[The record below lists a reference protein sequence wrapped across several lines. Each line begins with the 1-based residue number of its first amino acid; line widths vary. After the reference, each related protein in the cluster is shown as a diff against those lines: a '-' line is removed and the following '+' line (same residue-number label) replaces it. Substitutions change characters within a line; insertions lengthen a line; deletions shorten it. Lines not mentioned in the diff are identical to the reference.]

1 MRGDNSRNKRGV
13 ILDYAYMNG
22 IHGEKVDHL
31 TREDRWQRYPARPG
45 NPEGTGKYLLE
56 VGNGRLYLDA
66 LKQDEGRCGLGGKVN
81 TNPGKQN
88 ARFRGSKIC
97 ANRAIRGGEEI
108 FVPYRGNF
116 KLGGEMVDDE
126 RDGWVVFGKRFL
138 RDMG

>member
-1 MRGDNSRNKRGV
+1 MDV
-13 ILDYAYMNG
+13 
-22 IHGEKVDHL
+22 
-31 TREDRWQRYPARPG
+31 
-45 NPEGTGKYLLE
+45 
-56 VGNGRLYLDA
+56 

-116 KLGGEMVDDE
+116 KLEREIVDDE
-126 RDGWVVFGKRFL
+126 RQRGMAGESLEGGFL
-138 RDMG
+138 GIWDEKTTDND

>member
-1 MRGDNSRNKRGV
+1 MSEGGG
-13 ILDYAYMNG
+13 YAR
-22 IHGEKVDHL
+22 EKGGSVERD
-31 TREDRWQRYPARPG
+31 
-45 NPEGTGKYLLE
+45 GTMCMSPCVHYE
-56 VGNGRLYLDA
+56 R

-116 KLGGEMVDDE
+116 KLEREIVDDE
-126 RDGWVVFGKRFL
+126 RDGWGVFGRRFF

>member
-1 MRGDNSRNKRGV
+1 M
-13 ILDYAYMNG
+13 
-22 IHGEKVDHL
+22 
-31 TREDRWQRYPARPG
+31 
-45 NPEGTGKYLLE
+45 
-56 VGNGRLYLDA
+56 DA

-97 ANRAIRGGEEI
+97 ASRATREGEEI

>member
-1 MRGDNSRNKRGV
+1 MAAISGSPGEPGRDWQILAGSRQ
-13 ILDYAYMNG
+13 
-22 IHGEKVDHL
+22 
-31 TREDRWQRYPARPG
+31 RE
-45 NPEGTGKYLLE
+45 
-56 VGNGRLYLDA
+56 RLYLDA

-108 FVPYRGNF
+108 FVPYGGNF
-116 KLGGEMVDDE
+116 KLEREIVDDE
-126 RDGWVVFGKRFL
+126 RDGWGVFGRRFF

>member
-1 MRGDNSRNKRGV
+1 MQ
-13 ILDYAYMNG
+13 A
-22 IHGEKVDHL
+22 
-31 TREDRWQRYPARPG
+31 
-45 NPEGTGKYLLE
+45 PEWRQIRRLGR

-108 FVPYRGNF
+108 FVPYRS
-116 KLGGEMVDDE
+116 
-126 RDGWVVFGKRFL
+126 
-138 RDMG
+138 